1 MGNEAYQELLDV
13 RGMLLDVACQSTP
26 WRRPAVTK
34 KKFPEWFTK
43 VHINED
49 EPLKALQNT
58 TGIFLLKTSAKII
71 TLCLFEKITRV
82 AGDSVCK
89 WNVLKG

>member
-1 MGNEAYQELLDV
+1 
-13 RGMLLDVACQSTP
+13 
-26 WRRPAVTK
+26 
-34 KKFPEWFTK
+34 

-89 WNVLKG
+89 